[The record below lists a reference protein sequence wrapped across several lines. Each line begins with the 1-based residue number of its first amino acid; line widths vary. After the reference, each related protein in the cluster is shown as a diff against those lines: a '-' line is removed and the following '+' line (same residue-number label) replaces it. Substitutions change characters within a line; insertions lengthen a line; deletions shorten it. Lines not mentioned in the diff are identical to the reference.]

1 MQKTPLLL
9 VTLVLLSACTA
20 MDKQSGAQ
28 PEPSGQAQ
36 NPALQS
42 HNPDNAHTSEN
53 ALDWAGVYEGILPC
67 ADCEGIQTRLML
79 SGDGHYQ
86 LSETYLGEGEKA
98 RAFKS
103 KGEFEWLDDGL
114 RIRLLGRTSA
124 PGLYQVGENQLFHL
138 DQDGQRISGELAAQY
153 RLAKRIGSEIVGV
166 KWQLTELMGQE
177 ITIDA
182 QKPVYFTIDADM
194 QVTGFAGCNR
204 FFGKVNLR
212 QGQRLAFDKMASTM
226 MACPALQQEGKLL
239 KALQM
244 ADNYSLN
251 QGSLSLNKARMAP
264 LARFASN

>member
-9 VTLVLLSACTA
+9 VTLILLSACTA

-28 PEPSGQAQ
+28 PEPSGQTQ
-36 NPALQS
+36 NPARQS
-42 HNPDNAHTSEN
+42 QNPDNAHTSEN
-53 ALDWAGVYEGILPC
+53 ALDWAGVYKGVLPC

-79 SGDGHYQ
+79 SADGNYQ
-86 LSETYLGEGEKA
+86 LSETYLGEDS
-98 RAFKS
+98 RAFQS

-114 RIRLLGRTSA
+114 RIRLLGSTSA

-138 DQDGQRISGELAAQY
+138 DQDGHRISGELASAY

-166 KWQLTELMGQE
+166 KWQLTELMGQQ
-177 ITIDA
+177 IADT

-204 FFGKVNLR
+204 FFGKVALE

-239 KALQM
+239 KALEM
-244 ADNYSLN
+244 ADNYSLH

-264 LARFASN
+264 LARFTAN

>member
-1 MQKTPLLL
+1 MPIQLLL
-9 VTLVLLSACTA
+9 ILAVLLLGACATT
-20 MDKQSGAQ
+20 DNNPVVKNTQSEQ
-28 PEPSGQAQ
+28 MQ
-36 NPALQS
+36 NA
-42 HNPDNAHTSEN
+42 DNAHTSRN
-53 ALDWAGVYEGILPC
+53 ALDWAGVYEGVLPC

-79 SGDGHYQ
+79 SADGNYQ
-86 LSETYLGEGEKA
+86 LSETYLGEDS
-98 RAFKS
+98 RAFQS

-153 RLAKRIGSEIVGV
+153 RLAKQIGSEIVGV

-177 ITIDA
+177 IAINA
-182 QKPVYFTIDADM
+182 QKPVYFTIGADM

-204 FFGKVNLR
+204 FFGKVTLE

-239 KALQM
+239 KALEM
-244 ADNYSLN
+244 ADNYSLH
-251 QGSLSLNKARMAP
+251 QRRLSLNKARMAP
-264 LARFASN
+264 LARFTAH